1 MTPFR
6 KCCLHLCHI
15 LFLIVAFTNQAAGQ
29 SSSFTPTA
37 EDNNLLKK
45 LFERYEASYKQSLS
59 TLPSANK
66 TDFERIYKER
76 WENIKEKF
84 DKKEIYTNST
94 AQKWLDGLVEEI
106 IQSNPILKGQSFQ
119 CYFSRSGI
127 PNASFIGEGIILINM
142 GLFHRLNDESQ
153 AAFVVSHEIAHF
165 ILKHSDN
172 AIKRYVTAINSKEV
186 QEELRTI
193 KGSEY
198 RKRERLEKLVKGLS
212 FSTLRHSRDRE
223 NEADSFAVELLRNTR
238 FDVSGALTTLALLDT
253 IDTDQ
258 LNTAACLEKLFNA
271 KGYPF
276 KKKWIAKEE
285 GLLGGHATLSEDE
298 EMEDSLKTHPDCSSR
313 IKAIDPMVKRYARAS
328 GSKKTANSP
337 VFEEL
342 KNIFPYEIIAYTYA
356 SDNYTRCLYFTIE
369 LLEEKPNDPYLI
381 AQVGKLFNSFFAA
394 QKSHTLGK
402 FINLPSPDYRPGYN
416 LLLQFI
422 QNLNIEEY
430 ASISYHFLKQ
440 YETQLSNYEPF
451 KKAYSNSIQIAQQ

>member
-1 MTPFR
+1 MNPLLSRFVR
-6 KCCLHLCHI
+6 LFCI
-15 LFLIVAFTNQAAGQ
+15 LFLTVASINRVAAQ

-45 LFERYEASYKQSLS
+45 LFERYEASYKESLS
-59 TLPSANK
+59 TLPSTNK

-84 DKKEIYTNST
+84 DRKEIYTNSS
-94 AQKWLDGLVEEI
+94 AQKWLDALVEEI
-106 IQSNPILKGQSFQ
+106 IQANPILKGQSFQ

-142 GLFHRLNDESQ
+142 GLFYRLNDENQ
-153 AAFVVSHEIAHF
+153 AAFVISHEIAHF
-165 ILKHSDN
+165 MLKHSDN
-172 AIKRYVTAINSKEV
+172 AIRRYVTAINSKEV
-186 QEELRTI
+186 QQELRAI

-198 RKRERLEKLVKGLS
+198 RKRGQLEKLVKGLT
-212 FSTLRHSRDRE
+212 FSSLRHSRDRE

-238 FDVSGALTTLALLDT
+238 FDVTGALTTLALLDT
-253 IDTDQ
+253 IDTDR

-276 KKKWIAKEE
+276 QKRWIAKEE
-285 GLLGGHATLSEDE
+285 GLLGGHAKLKEDSEL
-298 EMEDSLKTHPDCSSR
+298 EDSLKTHPDCSLR
-313 IKAIDPMVKRYARAS
+313 IKAIDPMVNRYALAS

-342 KNIFPYEIIAYTYA
+342 KNIFPYEIIAYTYT
-356 SDNYTRCLYFTIE
+356 SDKYTRSLYFTLE
-369 LLEEKPNDPYLI
+369 LLEQKPSDPYLI
-381 AQVGKLFNSFFAA
+381 AQVGKLFNGFFAA

-402 FINLPSPDYRPGYN
+402 FVDLPSPDYRPGYN

-422 QNLNIEEY
+422 QNLYKEDY

-440 YETQLSNYEPF
+440 YQTQLSNYEPF
-451 KKAYSNSIQIAQQ
+451 KTAYQNSIQIAQQ